1 MSRNQ
6 APTLEDAR
14 RAASLVVHFGRQD
27 VAGVNEVLRQ
37 VNADADPGA
46 ATARLLF
53 GVLEL
58 YAGII
63 PSLHTARGL
72 ALLNAM
78 VVDLANVT
86 LEDEQ

>member
-1 MSRNQ
+1 MSQ
-6 APTLEDAR
+6 TPTLADAK
-14 RAASLVVHFGRQD
+14 RAATLVVHFRRRD
-27 VAGVNEVLRQ
+27 VDGVNELIHQ
-37 VNADADPGA
+37 VNDEADAAA

-58 YAGII
+58 YAGIL

-78 VVDLANVT
+78 VVDLAAVNLV
-86 LEDEQ
+86 DEE